1 MGAMRL
7 AAFAAGASILGVAT
21 GGTKALTALRNVSL
35 GLVAA
40 FGLAAFA
47 AARFDKALSEVR
59 AVTGGSAADMA
70 KLRQAALEAGQATMY
85 SATQAAKAEA
95 ELARAGISTAD
106 IIGGALKGSLD
117 LAASGQLELG
127 ESAIIAAQAMNAF
140 KLSGGDV
147 GHIADVISAGAGKS
161 ATNVHDMGMAFRQA
175 ALLSSQ
181 TGLSLEQT
189 VGSLSLF
196 AQNALTGSDAGTSLK
211 VMLQRLVPQSK
222 EAAATMDQ
230 IGFSAYDAQGNFIG
244 LSALADV
251 MKNSFSKLTPE
262 ARNAAMA
269 TIFGSD
275 AVRAAT
281 ILYEAG
287 ASGVDKWVSAVDDT
301 GYATRVAAT
310 MTDNLSG
317 DLERLKGA
325 LETALIG
332 SGSAANGVLRSMS
345 QALTD
350 VVNWYSR
357 LSPGVQSS
365 VTVMA
370 GLVGVV
376 GLVGSSLLL
385 MLPRIM
391 AVRTELVALGVTAAR
406 VRASMMML
414 GRMGVVVAGIAA
426 ISWGVG
432 KLMDQFKEAPP
443 NVTKMA
449 NAMVDLAQKGKAS
462 GEMSRVFGE
471 NLDGIGDAAARLAHP
486 GALDRVG
493 DALYEITHLGMDQDA
508 GLEKARGQIK
518 AIDEALAG
526 LVQAG
531 ATKEA
536 AENFRLFAAEA
547 ERGGTST
554 AKFKSLL
561 PGYTEALAGAD
572 TQNKLTA
579 GSQAALG
586 DAASMTADDM
596 ADQRTEAEK
605 LTDALKTLN
614 GVAIGAAESEIGF
627 RSSLA
632 DLTTAVKDNGTSLD
646 VTTDSGR
653 KVKSAYLD
661 AAKGAME
668 HAQAVAEQTG
678 SIEAGNA
685 AFEADIA
692 VLRQVMDAA
701 GFTDKQIRE
710 LTGAYAQLPGAKN
723 TRVGAPG
730 ATKAAAEL
738 QTLRDKVMAVPPG
751 KHITV
756 KAPTAEA
763 IRALEAAG
771 YSVKRIPGSKNV
783 RITAPTGSAIK
794 NAQALKREL
803 DRLRNKS
810 ITITTTRLTIFRNVQ
825 RGGGSN
831 QAAKNAAETSRRGG
845 LISGYASG
853 GAVQGFPFG
862 GAVYGPGTSQ
872 SDSIP
877 ALLSNG
883 EFVIKAASVRRY
895 GATLFEQ
902 LNAMRMPA
910 ERLSGGGMV
919 SGRRF
924 AGGQAPAAQTAAM
937 MRAVVAELTAAS
949 GFTDGQQV
957 TLVVKDGPTLQAYV
971 DSRADGRVHRANG
984 QLVSVLNAGGGM

>member
-1 MGAMRL
+1 MSAMRL
-7 AAFAAGASILGVAT
+7 AAFAAGAGILGVAN
-21 GGTKALTALRNVSL
+21 GGTKALTVLRNASL

-47 AARFDKALSEVR
+47 AARFDKAMSEVR
-59 AVTGGSAADMA
+59 AVTGGSARDMRM
-70 KLRQAALEAGQATMY
+70 LSQAALEAGQSTIY

-106 IIGGALKGSLD
+106 IIGGALKGALD

-127 ESAIIAAQAMNAF
+127 ESAIISAQAMNAF
-140 KLSGGDV
+140 KLEGADV

-161 ATNVHDMGMAFRQA
+161 ATNVHDMGQAFRQA

-222 EAAATMDQ
+222 EAAGTMDD

-244 LSALADV
+244 LSALAGV
-251 MKNSFSKLTPE
+251 MKTSFSKLTPE

-287 ASGVDKWVSAVDDT
+287 TAGIDKWVGAVNDQ
-301 GYATRVAAT
+301 GYATDVAAT

-332 SGSAANGVLRSMS
+332 SGSTANNVLRNMAT
-345 QALTD
+345 ALTD

-370 GLVGVV
+370 GLVGVIT
-376 GLVGSSLLL
+376 LVGSGLLL

-391 AVRTELVALGVTAAR
+391 AVRAELVALGVTAAR

-414 GRMGVVVAGIAA
+414 GRMGVVVAGLAA

-432 KLMDQFKEAPP
+432 KLMDQFKDAPP

-471 NLDGIGDAAARLAHP
+471 NLDGIGEAAARLAHP
-486 GALDRVG
+486 GALDRIG
-493 DALYEITHLGMDQDA
+493 DSLYEITHLGMDQDA
-508 GLEKARGQIK
+508 GLEKARDQIK

-536 AENFRLFAAEA
+536 AENFKRFAAEA
-547 ERGGTST
+547 EKGGTST
-554 AKFKSLL
+554 DKFRTLL
-561 PGYTEALAGAD
+561 PGYTEALAAAD

-579 GSQAALG
+579 SSQGELG
-586 DAASMTADDM
+586 EAASMTADDM

-605 LTDALKTLN
+605 LTDALAVLN
-614 GVAIGAAESEIGF
+614 GVAISAAEKEIAF

-632 DLTTAVKDNGTSLD
+632 DLTAAVKENGHSLD
-646 VTTDSGR
+646 ITSEKGR
-653 KVKSAYLD
+653 AVKSSFLG
-661 AAKGAME
+661 AAQAAMA
-668 HAQAVAEQTG
+668 HAEAVAEQSG

-685 AFEADIA
+685 ILEADIA
-692 VLRQVMDAA
+692 VLKRTMHQA
-701 GFTDKQIRE
+701 GFTDRQIRE
-710 LTGAYAQLPGAKN
+710 LTDAYTQLPGAAATKV
-723 TRVGAPG
+723 TAPG
-730 ATKAAAEL
+730 AVRAAAEL

-751 KHITV
+751 KTITV
-756 KAPTAEA
+756 KAPTAAA

-771 YSVKRIPGSKNV
+771 YSVKKIPGTKNV
-783 RITAPTGSAIK
+783 KITAPTGTAIK
-794 NAQALKREL
+794 NAQALQREL
-803 DRLRNKS
+803 NKLKDKSIKITTYRETIALGNKS
-810 ITITTTRLTIFRNVQ
+810 GKPRT
-825 RGGGSN
+825 GEGGSSKY
-831 QAAKNAAETSRRGG
+831 ARGG
-845 LISGYASG
+845 LVRSYATG
-853 GAVQGFPFG
+853 GRIQGFPDG
-862 GAVYGPGTSQ
+862 GSITGPGTGT
-872 SDSIP
+872 SDSIL
-877 ALLSNG
+877 ARVSNG
-883 EFVIKAASVRRY
+883 EFVVRAAAVRRY
-895 GATLFEQ
+895 GAVMFEQ

-910 ERLSGGGMV
+910 TGLAVGGLV
-919 SGRRF
+919 SGRQY
-924 AGGQAPAAQTAAM
+924 AATQSAPAAPAAGGEFVGDLYLSSGEFLG
-937 MRAVVAELTAAS
+937 AVRGTVQPMIRDSE
-949 GFTDGQQV
+949 DR
-957 TLVVKDGPTLQAYV
+957 QA
-971 DSRADGRVHRANG
+971 HRARTG
-984 QLVSVLNAGGGM
+984 RR

>member
-21 GGTKALTALRNVSL
+21 DGKKALTALRNISL

-47 AARFDKALSEVR
+47 AARFEKSMSEVR
-59 AVTGGSAADMA
+59 AVTGGSARDMRLLKA
-70 KLRQAALEAGQATMY
+70 AALEAGQATIY
-85 SATQAAKAEA
+85 SATQAANAEA

-106 IIGGALKGSLD
+106 IIGGALKGALD

-127 ESAIIAAQAMNAF
+127 ESAIISAQAMNAF
-140 KLSGGDV
+140 KLEGADV

-189 VGSLSLF
+189 VGSLALF

-222 EAAATMDQ
+222 EAAATMDD

-287 ASGVDKWVSAVDDT
+287 GKGVDKWVSSVNDS

-325 LETALIG
+325 LETALIS
-332 SGSAANGVLRSMS
+332 SGSTANNVLRDMAS
-345 QALTD
+345 ALTA

-376 GLVGSSLLL
+376 GLVGSGLLL

-391 AVRTELVALGVTAAR
+391 AVRAELVALGVTAAR

-414 GRMGVVVAGIAA
+414 SRLGLVVTAIAGV
-426 ISWGVG
+426 SWGVS

-449 NAMVDLAQKGKAS
+449 NALVDFAQKGKAA
-462 GEMSRVFGE
+462 GELSRIFGE
-471 NLDGIGDAAARLAHP
+471 DLDGVGEAVARIAHP
-486 GALDRVG
+486 SALKRTKDFFSSFDPFGETDLDTSR
-493 DALYEITHLGMDQDA
+493 Q
-508 GLEKARGQIK
+508 KIK
-518 AIDEALAG
+518 AIDEALTS
-526 LVQAG
+526 LVSSG

-536 AENFRLFAAEA
+536 AANFKAFAAEA
-547 ERGGTST
+547 EKSGTST
-554 AKFKSLL
+554 EKFRTLL
-561 PGYTEALAGAD
+561 PGYTEALTAVD
-572 TQNKLTA
+572 TQNKITA
-579 GSQAALG
+579 DSQGELG
-586 DAASMTADDM
+586 EAASMTADDM

-605 LTDALKTLN
+605 LTDALDVLN
-614 GVAIGAAESEIGF
+614 GVAISTAEKEIAF

-632 DLTTAVKDNGTSLD
+632 DLTTAVKENGHSLD
-646 VTTDSGR
+646 INSEKGR
-653 KVKSAYLD
+653 NVKSAFLG
-661 AAKGAME
+661 AAQAAMA
-668 HAQAVAEQTG
+668 HAEAVAEQSG
-678 SIEAGNA
+678 SVEAGNA
-685 AFEADIA
+685 ILESDIA
-692 VLRQVMDAA
+692 VLKRTMTAA
-701 GFTDKQIRE
+701 GFTDKQIRQ
-710 LTGAYAQLPGAKN
+710 LTDAYTQLPGAASTKV
-723 TRVGAPG
+723 TAPG
-730 ATKAAAEL
+730 AVRAAAEL

-751 KHITV
+751 KTITV
-756 KAPTAEA
+756 KAPTAAA

-771 YSVKRIPGSKNV
+771 YSVKKIPGTKNV
-783 RITAPTGSAIK
+783 KITAPTGSAIK
-794 NAQALKREL
+794 NAQALQREL
-803 DRLRNKS
+803 NKLKNKTVKITTIREEIAIKNKS
-810 ITITTTRLTIFRNVQ
+810 GKPRV
-825 RGGGSN
+825 GEGGSSKY
-831 QAAKNAAETSRRGG
+831 ARGG
-845 LISGYASG
+845 LVRGYANG
-853 GAVQGFPFG
+853 GRIQGFPDG
-862 GAVYGPGTSQ
+862 GSVTGPGTGT
-872 SDSIP
+872 SDSIF
-877 ALLSNG
+877 ARVSTG
-883 EFVIKAASVRRY
+883 EFVIRAAAVRRY
-895 GATLFEQ
+895 GAAMFEQ

-910 ERLSGGGMV
+910 GPLATGGLV
-919 SGRRF
+919 SGRQF
-924 AGGQAPAAQTAAM
+924 ATAQAAPAAAPAGGEFTGNLYLSSGEFLG
-937 MRAVVAELTAAS
+937 AVRGTVQPMIRDSE
-949 GFTDGQQV
+949 DR
-957 TLVVKDGPTLQAYV
+957 QAY
-971 DSRADGRVHRANG
+971 RARTGRR
-984 QLVSVLNAGGGM
+984 